1 MAKWLVL
8 ACALLALAS
17 CIEAKSGRLP
27 PRRKQT
33 VGGKVYNGVAVTN
46 ARIFP
51 YVASIYYT
59 PASGT
64 GAAYL
69 GCTGTIIHATTVLTA
84 ARCVT
89 DTQGNKVVPAYL
101 LATNAV
107 GDVLRA
113 EVDSVDWMDDFSG
126 WYWRDEEPQTITNIY
141 NNFDVAVIKLK
152 NTPFVNAQMI
162 KIVNPDD
169 FAAGNVFGNMGV
181 TDVVPNQLLAV
192 AGFGITAPGG
202 AGGKLNTA
210 TVAFVSSPIPT
221 PGANCDTTRCTQ
233 LLAGNVPTSSG
244 LCEGDY
250 GAPLLMWNA
259 AFVGDNGQS
268 QGIPASRDP
277 QNQRQLAIYSNGP
290 PCGQPFSTSFYT
302 DLRISQI
309 RDWINIQMNGA
320 SGWQALVSPWP

>member
-17 CIEAKSGRLP
+17 CIEAKPGRLP

-113 EVDSVDWMDDFSG
+113 EVDSVNWMDDFSG
-126 WYWRDEEPQTITNIY
+126 WYWRDEEPSTITNIY
-141 NNFDVAVIKLK
+141 NEFDVAVIKLK

-162 KIVNPDD
+162 KIVNPND
-169 FAAGNVFGNMGV
+169 FIAGVFSNMGV
-181 TDVVPNQLLAV
+181 LDVVPNQLLAV

-210 TVAFVSSPIPT
+210 TVAFVSDPIVAT
-221 PGANCDTTRCTQ
+221 GRTTQ

-250 GAPLLMWNA
+250 GAPLLLWNA
-259 AFVGDNGQS
+259 AFVGPNGES

-290 PCGQPFSTSFYT
+290 PCGQAFSTSFYT
-302 DLRISQI
+302 DLRINTI
-309 RDWINIQMNGA
+309 RVWINSQMAGA
-320 SGWQALVSPWP
+320 SGWIDLDPFP